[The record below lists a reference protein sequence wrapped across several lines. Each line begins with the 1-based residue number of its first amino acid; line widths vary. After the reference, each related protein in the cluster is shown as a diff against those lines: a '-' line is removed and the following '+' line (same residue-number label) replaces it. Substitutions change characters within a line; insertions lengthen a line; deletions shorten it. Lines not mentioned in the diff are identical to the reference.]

1 METSLI
7 TFPLLGACA
16 IDDFHAVSGPHLHR
30 TVVELPTEL
39 GNVVERVLKVLSAG
53 LEHRPYP
60 APIPTELLF
69 GICHALHGNGD
80 ADGPV
85 LSIMPRVLSKLRPW
99 RLLDEKIRCT
109 SRGLHAL
116 ALELANIR
124 QEGAPRQ
131 ATSKEASI
139 YPPHQNV
146 EGIHLEQTEKE
157 NPKPLEMTALSRNED
172 IPWPGLAD
180 TPSYR
185 AVINPSHKSKPRLS
199 ISPRSINSRL
209 PHRRTS
215 SSEYR
220 SGCAACRQPRGSSA
234 SPPQSPLGEREPISN
249 TRTGAPF
256 AGRASAL
263 SECQYPK
270 KPSSM
275 RRTDIDE
282 NTPPPL
288 PRRASINSGLGLQH
302 PRTPAKA
309 SFTSPRPCMTSRV
322 RSPSTTTASKPQ
334 TYPSHPRTHE
344 IGSHQNEGV
353 SRRASGRAPS
363 NSCRPKT
370 QNVSHAQIRRVGAFT
385 VSESG
390 FRGRSPGTTAELQD
404 RTNRLSSAS
413 DSRRRTSMCIDRRFF
428 RQSLQPV
435 RRISAGDPKCNYA
448 GVALH

>member
-1 METSLI
+1 MLSIGRGLRQTFTLELDVPTRPGVII

-16 IDDFHAVSGPHLHR
+16 IEDFHAVS
-30 TVVELPTEL
+30 VVELPTEL
-39 GNVVERVLKVLSAG
+39 GNVVERVLKT
-53 LEHRPYP
+53 
-60 APIPTELLF
+60 IPCTNPDRNSCL
-69 GICHALHGNGD
+69 GYVHALHGNGD

-109 SRGLHAL
+109 SQGL
-116 ALELANIR
+116 
-124 QEGAPRQ
+124 QCEGAPRQ

-220 SGCAACRQPRGSSA
+220 SGCAACRPG
-234 SPPQSPLGEREPISN
+234 
-249 TRTGAPF
+249 
-256 AGRASAL
+256 AL

-275 RRTDIDE
+275 H
-282 NTPPPL
+282 
-288 PRRASINSGLGLQH
+288 RASINSGVGLQH

-309 SFTSPRPCMTSRV
+309 SFTSPRPCMTSRI
-322 RSPSTTTASKPQ
+322 RKPQ
-334 TYPSHPRTHE
+334 LHPSHPRTHE

-353 SRRASGRAPS
+353 SRRASDRAPA
-363 NSCRPKT
+363 

-385 VSESG
+385 VP
-390 FRGRSPGTTAELQD
+390 RTTAELQD

-413 DSRRRTSMCIDRRFF
+413 DSRRRTSMCIDQRFF
-428 RQSLQPV
+428 RQLLQPV
-435 RRISAGDPKCNYA
+435 RRISC
-448 GVALH
+448 